1 MNVVELEKKLL
12 RAARAHPPGEQV
24 PYAFEKR
31 IMNALKPLAADSW
44 SIWGQALW
52 RATVPC
58 LALMLVLGAW
68 SYLSLTPPPSNNL
81 SQEMDNTVLA
91 AIDQPSW
98 VQASRLRLLANAM
111 LRVG

>member
-12 RAARAHPPGEQV
+12 RAARAHPPGDQV

-31 IMNALKPLAADSW
+31 IMTLLKPLSVDSW
-44 SIWGQALW
+44 SVWAEALW

-58 LALMLVLGAW
+58 LAVMVLLGAW
-68 SYLSLTPPPSNNL
+68 SYLSFNPSPSNNL

-91 AIDQPSW
+91 VVDQEQSPD
-98 VQASRLRLLANAM
+98 V
-111 LRVG
+111 VE

>member
-24 PYAFEKR
+24 PFAFEKR
-31 IMNALKPLAADSW
+31 IMNVLKPLSADTW
-44 SIWGQALW
+44 SIWSQALW

-58 LALMLVLGAW
+58 LALMMLLGAW
-68 SYLSLTPPPSNNL
+68 SYLSFTSPPANDL

-91 AIDQPSW
+91 AIDQEQT
-98 VQASRLRLLANAM
+98 VEVAE
-111 LRVG
+111 